1 MANCLKLA
9 KKQRKID
16 MNLGLVMEIMGV
28 EFYHATQK
36 KRSKQKN
43 KGYHGLQKIQD
54 FGESK
59 DNS

>member
-1 MANCLKLA
+1 
-9 KKQRKID
+9 
-16 MNLGLVMEIMGV
+16 MNLGLVMEIMGA
-28 EFYHATQK
+28 EFYHTTQK